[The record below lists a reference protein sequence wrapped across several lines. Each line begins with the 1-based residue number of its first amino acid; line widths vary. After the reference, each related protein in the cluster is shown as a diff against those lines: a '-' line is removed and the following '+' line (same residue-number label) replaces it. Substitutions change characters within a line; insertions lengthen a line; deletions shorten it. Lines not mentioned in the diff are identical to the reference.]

1 MQHSSVVLAKPSSPR
16 LVAIAVGL
24 ILVFILGALAGLTPT
39 TRAGFASAADDS
51 SNGADAAAPL
61 KAVIIVGPT
70 HGLTASNLDAGKA
83 LANQAESYGMD
94 VRRVFHPKATWA
106 NVLANIQDANLVAY
120 FGHGNGWPSPYGQF
134 QEKTKNGFG
143 LNPFEGAGKDK
154 VEYWGGNK
162 IRSSV
167 VLAPN
172 AVVLL
177 NHLCYASGNGESF
190 MAVPGWDVA
199 HQRVDNFAAAF
210 LAVGASSVFA
220 YSSQPV
226 TSVLDDLFT
235 TDKTVGQIFTTSG
248 SKATPWHGF
257 IGWNDRKLDSVR
269 TPGTLNYLDPDISEG
284 FKRAVSGYLGF
295 GASDWRAGADI
306 APPPGGGGDG
316 GGGDTADTTPPSTP
330 LGLAT
335 EALGYR
341 RVKLT
346 WEASTDDSTI
356 KYRVF
361 RNGNRIATISG
372 TSYTDRPANPGT
384 YKYKVR
390 AVDAAGN
397 RSAYSSVVEGQSIK
411 GELSG
416 LQGPDTVAPSTPMGL
431 KATALGYRRVELSW
445 KASTDDRAG
454 TLEYRVL
461 RNGNR
466 IATISGT
473 SFTDRPDVAGTYRY
487 KVRAVD
493 AAGNRSDFTVVV
505 EGQSI
510 KGAL

>member
-16 LVAIAVGL
+16 LVAVALGL
-24 ILVFILGALAGLTPT
+24 ILVFILAALAGLTPA
-39 TRAGFASAADDS
+39 TRAGFVAAADES
-51 SNGADAAAPL
+51 SGGADAPAPL

-70 HGLTASNLDAGKA
+70 HGLTASNLEAGKA
-83 LANQAESYGMD
+83 LADQAESYGMD

-106 NVLANIQDANLVAY
+106 NMLAHIQDANLVAY
-120 FGHGNGWPSPYGQF
+120 FGHGNGWPSPYGPF

-257 IGWNDRKLDSVR
+257 IGWNDKKLDSVR
-269 TPGTLNYLDPDISEG
+269 TPGTRNYLDPHSSEG
-284 FKRAVSGYLGF
+284 FKRAVSGNLGF
-295 GASDWRAGADI
+295 GASDWRGGADV
-306 APPPGGGGDG
+306 APPPDGGGDG
-316 GGGDTADTTPPSTP
+316 GGGGAPDTTPPSTP
-330 LGLAT
+330 QALAA

-346 WEASTDDSTI
+346 WKASTDDSTI

-372 TSYTDRPANPGT
+372 TGYTDRPANPGT

-397 RSAYSSVVEGQSIK
+397 KSAYSSVVEGQSIK
-411 GELSG
+411 GELSAE
-416 LQGPDTVAPSTPMGL
+416 LVADTVAPSVPTGL
-431 KATALGYRRVELSW
+431 KATSLGYRRIALTW
-445 KASTDDRAG
+445 NPSTDNVSG
-454 TLEYRVL
+454 VVKYRL
-461 RNGNR
+461 FRNGKR
-466 IATISGT
+466 IGILLGT
-473 SFTDRPDVAGTYRY
+473 TFTDRPANAGTYRY

-493 AAGNRSDFTVVV
+493 AAGNKSDFSVIV
-505 EGQSI
+505 EGKAI
-510 KGAL
+510 KGPL

>member
-1 MQHSSVVLAKPSSPR
+1 MQHSSVVLAKPSSVR
-16 LVAIAVGL
+16 LVAVAIGL
-24 ILVFILGALAGLTPT
+24 ILVFILSAVAGLTPS
-39 TRAGFASAADDS
+39 TRAGLLAAGES
-51 SNGADAAAPL
+51 SNGADAPAPL

-70 HGLTASNLDAGKA
+70 HGQTSSNLTAGEA
-83 LANQAESYGMD
+83 LAKQAESYGMD

-106 NVLANIQDANLVAY
+106 KVLSHIQGANLVAY
-120 FGHGNGWPSPYGQF
+120 FGHGNGWPSPYGPF

-162 IRSSV
+162 IRSGV

-177 NHLCYASGNGESF
+177 NHLCYAAGNGESF
-190 MAVPGWDVA
+190 MAIPGWDVA

-226 TSVLDDLFT
+226 GSVLDALFT

-248 SKATPWHGF
+248 SQATPWHGF
-257 IGWNDRKLDSVR
+257 IGSNDRKLDSVR
-269 TPGTLNYLDPDISEG
+269 TPGTVNYLDPHKSEG

-295 GASDWRAGADI
+295 SATDWRAGTDV
-306 APPPGGGGDG
+306 APPPGGGGG
-316 GGGDTADTTPPSTP
+316 GTDDTTAPSTP
-330 LGLAT
+330 QGLAT

-341 RVKLT
+341 RVRLT
-346 WEASTDDSTI
+346 WQASTDDSSSI
-356 KYRVF
+356 NSRVF
-361 RNGNRIATISG
+361 RNGNRIATVTG

-384 YKYKVR
+384 YTYKIR

-397 RSAYSSVVEGQSIK
+397 KSDYSSLVQGQSIA

-416 LQGPDTVAPSTPMGL
+416 LEGPDTVAPSRPSGL

-445 KASTDDRAG
+445 KASSDDRAG
-454 TLEYRVL
+454 TIEYRVL
-461 RNGNR
+461 RNGTR
-466 IATISGT
+466 IATVSGT
-473 SFTDRPDVAGTYRY
+473 SFTDRPDVAGTYKY

-493 AAGNRSDFTVVV
+493 AAGNKSDYSVIV